1 MKALGLGG
9 SAMLSGTQKVAI
21 VLMQMEKDHAAEVL
35 RHFSEF
41 EADEIAGEL
50 VRLRRVDAATVED
63 TIHEVHALATSGR
76 LNARGGREIA
86 AGLLEASFGTDKAN
100 SVMDRLSSSLAGMTF
115 EFLDGTDAAQ
125 VAALL
130 DGELPQTAALVI
142 AHLRPEIGSAVL
154 SSFESSIRT
163 DVASALA
170 TMGSAAPEAVRVV
183 AEALKKRTG
192 TVTTPREPVEAVGGI
207 QPLVEIL
214 NRSDVAIEKDVLQSL
229 ERRDPLLAEEVRSRM
244 LSFTDIVKFE
254 RKDVQRVLR
263 GINPA
268 VLAYALKGAGDAVEA
283 IIRENISDRT
293 KEVLDAEIASMGRV
307 RVSQVEE
314 ARADIVRSIRELE
327 TTGEITIERGDDDD
341 FVL

>member
-1 MKALGLGG
+1 MKALGAGG

-35 RHFSEF
+35 RQFTEF

-50 VRLRRVDAATVED
+50 VRLRHVDAGTVED
-63 TIHEVHALATSGR
+63 TIHEVHELATSGR

-86 AGLLEASFGTDKAN
+86 AGLLEASFGSDKAN

-115 EFLDGTDAAQ
+115 EFLDSSDAAQ
-125 VAALL
+125 IVALL

-142 AHLRPEIGSAVL
+142 AHLRPEIGSAVIA
-154 SSFESSIRT
+154 SFDPVTRT
-163 DVASALA
+163 DIARALA

-192 TVTTPREPVEAVGGI
+192 SVSTPREPVEAVGGI

-214 NRSDVAIEKDVLQSL
+214 NRSDVAIEKDLLQSL
-229 ERRDPLLAEEVRSRM
+229 EQCDPLLAEEVRSRM

-254 RKDVQRVLR
+254 RKDVQRILR

-268 VLAYALKGAGDAVEA
+268 TLAFALKGAGNAVEET
-283 IIRENISDRT
+283 IRGNISDRT

-314 ARADIVRSIRELE
+314 ARADIVRSIRALE
-327 TTGEITIERGDDDD
+327 TSGEITIERGDDDD